1 MADADGEDLI
11 RHAVGDAEAVPKG
24 RLGESF
30 CESAHDMRKYRRLMM
45 SCVNASSMS
54 DAPDAMMASAANCPA
69 EVTFRAESTE
79 ASNTESPMPA
89 A

>member
-11 RHAVGDAEAVPKG
+11 RHAVGDAEAG

>member
-1 MADADGEDLI
+1 
-11 RHAVGDAEAVPKG
+11 
-24 RLGESF
+24 
-30 CESAHDMRKYRRLMM
+30 MRKYRRLMM

-79 ASNTESPMPA
+79 ASNTESPDACGLNAKRERNGKVPEA
-89 A
+89 NGHAIFESA

>member
-11 RHAVGDAEAVPKG
+11 CHAVGDAEAVPKG
-24 RLGESF
+24 QARRELLRERTRH
-30 CESAHDMRKYRRLMM
+30 EKIRLMM